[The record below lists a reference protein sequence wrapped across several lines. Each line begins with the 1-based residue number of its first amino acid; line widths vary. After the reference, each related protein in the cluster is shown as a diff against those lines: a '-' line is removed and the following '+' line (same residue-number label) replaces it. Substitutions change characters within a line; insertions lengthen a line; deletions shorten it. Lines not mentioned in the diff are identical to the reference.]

1 MIFST
6 RDDVHSLPQA
16 AEGSKIFRIE
26 KEKIQKK
33 IVLQNLEKD
42 YSDCNSKIFTLS
54 KKEVDWY
61 LQFLIRPFIDR
72 NCASLELDICR
83 GQKTSSTNKT

>member
-6 RDDVHSLPQA
+6 LDSLHSLPQA

-26 KEKIQKK
+26 KEKIKKK

-42 YSDCNSKIFTLS
+42 YSDCNSKICTLS
-54 KKEVDWY
+54 KKEIDWY
-61 LQFLIRPFIDR
+61 LQILMSDR
-72 NCASLELDICR
+72 LLTETLPL
-83 GQKTSSTNKT
+83 